1 MAAAA
6 GGISTR
12 LLCKAESSGSPCRP
26 VSSLGSKCQA
36 VPFRIV
42 YVRPSISAVRR
53 VANTNEHSD
62 DGFSSSGFGGP
73 WRGNGNDRF
82 VKGGRIVPRAMFS
95 WVAEPP
101 PLTESEFED
110 ARMEVLERVGDL
122 NSIADFTR
130 FRDNGIQGA
139 ELQTA
144 IITYKTRFPLSLFR
158 PQKVDL
164 VAAVHIADR
173 EYFSNL
179 QRDLSKFDRVL
190 YEMVADKDKLQ
201 TNRLGKMRWR
211 PPRRL
216 PGRRGGHGFS
226 IIGAIQRTMAT
237 LLTLEFQL
245 ECMDYRRENW
255 YHADLDY
262 DTFAVLQRERG
273 ESFLS
278 FAKDLTAMSSKAIT
292 KAAFEPSPGLDP
304 WRQKLQWISR
314 VMPMPLLGLLLIE
327 GVCAPSHAPLKTSPE
342 MKALLELDIPG
353 ALKVFLAKQITT
365 DFADSTSPL
374 VENSVIIGERNRVA
388 MEELR
393 AAFKEGCSKVAV
405 FYGSGHLPDMDRR
418 LREEFNLYP
427 TGINWRTA
435 WAIRGREHNTAS
447 ELSVFLSSLA
457 KKSGWALNRYQT
469 LALLL
474 ISAVLAVD
482 LWFWEVFLGACNDY
496 LESTLSFIVGLLD
509 KGWSL

>member
-1 MAAAA
+1 MAVVT

-12 LLCKAESSGSPCRP
+12 LVCKAESSASPCRP
-26 VSSLGSKCQA
+26 VSSLGSKC
-36 VPFRIV
+36 VSFRIAFIH
-42 YVRPSISAVRR
+42 PSISLVRR
-53 VANTNEHSD
+53 VVNTNEHSGCD
-62 DGFSSSGFGGP
+62 K
-73 WRGNGNDRF
+73 RGRM
-82 VKGGRIVPRAMFS
+82 IPRAMFS
-95 WVAEPP
+95 WASDPP
-101 PLTESEFED
+101 PLPDNSMEFED
-110 ARMEVLERVGDL
+110 ARMEVLEPVGEL

-130 FRDNGIQGA
+130 FRDNGAQGA

-158 PQKVDL
+158 PQQVDL

-173 EYFSNL
+173 EYFSSL
-179 QRDLSKFDRVL
+179 QKDLSKYDRVL

-211 PPRRL
+211 PRRRL
-216 PGRRGGHGFS
+216 PGRRSHGFS
-226 IIGAIQRTMAT
+226 IIGAIQRTMAS

-278 FAKDLTAMSSKAIT
+278 FAKDLTAMSTKAIT
-292 KAAFEPSPGLDP
+292 KAAFEPKAGLDP

-314 VMPMPLLGLLLIE
+314 VMPMPLLGLLVIE
-327 GVCAPSHAPLKTSPE
+327 GVCAPSDAPLKTSPE

-353 ALKVFLAKQITT
+353 AFKVLLAKQITT
-365 DFADSTSPL
+365 DFADSTSAV

-388 MEELR
+388 MDELR

-418 LREEFNLYP
+418 LREEFRLYP

-435 WAIRGREHNTAS
+435 WAIKSRRVNAAS
-447 ELSVFLSSLA
+447 YFSVFLSA
-457 KKSGWALNRYQT
+457 MAEKSGWALNRYQT
-469 LALLL
+469 LALVL

-482 LWFWEVFLGACNDY
+482 LWFWELFLGACNKY
-496 LESTLSFIVGLLD
+496 LETSLVFIVGLLD
-509 KGWSL
+509 KGWTL